1 MVRMSSYSTS
11 ATPAPSGP
19 ALSAMT
25 WMYVATIALLA
36 ALSMATLAVADRLA
50 AAALL
55 LLVGAAA
62 LVFVPLVRR
71 TRRYAE
77 ALLDAEAQLNDRPDL
92 GAARIDG
99 LGVDLPPVNVGGN
112 LTVLQEAAGTVDPSG
127 QFESR
132 AWGSPPTQPLVDVPP
147 PEGALQN
154 RADSGEGNDGE
165 RVLVPASR
173 PGDSWSD
180 TVARITYLQRP
191 SRRGSA
197 ARTGR

>member
-25 WMYVATIALLA
+25 WMYVATLALLA
-36 ALSMATLAVADRLA
+36 ALSMAILAIAHRMA
-50 AAALL
+50 AAVLL

-62 LVFVPLVRR
+62 LVFLPLVRR

-77 ALLDAEAQLNDRPDL
+77 ALLDAEAQLNDRQDL
-92 GAARIDG
+92 GAARIDSLG
-99 LGVDLPPVNVGGN
+99 LALPPVNVGGN
-112 LTVLQEAAGTVDPSG
+112 LTVLPEAAGEAGPGDRFDS
-127 QFESR
+127 QS
-132 AWGSPPTQPLVDVPP
+132 WGSPPTQPLVDVPP

-173 PGDSWSD
+173 PGDNWSD

>member
-25 WMYVATIALLA
+25 WMYVATLALLV
-36 ALSMATLAVADRLA
+36 ALSMATLAIAHRMA
-50 AAALL
+50 AAVLL

-62 LVFVPLVRR
+62 LVFLPLVRR

-77 ALLDAEAQLNDRPDL
+77 ALLDAEAQLNDRQDL
-92 GAARIDG
+92 GAARIDSLG
-99 LGVDLPPVNVGGN
+99 LALPPVNVGGN
-112 LTVLQEAAGTVDPSG
+112 LTVLPEAAGEAGPGDPFDS
-127 QFESR
+127 QS
-132 AWGSPPTQPLVDVPP
+132 WGSPATQPLVDAQPL
-147 PEGALQN
+147 EETSQ
-154 RADSGEGNDGE
+154 DGEGGDGE

>member
-1 MVRMSSYSTS
+1 MVAMSSHSTT
-11 ATPAPSGP
+11 ATNAPSPP

-25 WMYVATIALLA
+25 WMYVATLSLLA
-36 ALSMATLAVADRLA
+36 ALSMATLTVAHRLA
-50 AAALL
+50 AAALV

-77 ALLDAEAQLNDRPDL
+77 ALLDAEAQLHDRQGSDTARTDSL
-92 GAARIDG
+92 GAG
-99 LGVDLPPVNVGGN
+99 LPPVNVGGN
-112 LTVLQEAAGTVDPSG
+112 LTVLQEAAGTVDSG
-127 QFESR
+127 APFESQSSGFPGPG
-132 AWGSPPTQPLVDVPP
+132 AGMPLVDAEPP
-147 PEGALQN
+147 AQ
-154 RADSGEGNDGE
+154 ATDDSRGTDGE
-165 RVLVPASR
+165 RMLVPASL